1 MKIETSALTSLAEH
15 LVRFTD
21 QSLFL
26 TGKAGT
32 GKTTFLHSLKANLHK
47 NYVVAAPTGV
57 AALNAGGVTL
67 HSLFGLPHG
76 PFLPKAG
83 WNEKRTGAQ
92 NHEYLKGVKLSAEK
106 KEMLKSLEL
115 LIIDEVS
122 MVRADL
128 MDAIDLILR
137 TYRTGHKAE
146 PFGGLQ
152 LLLIGD
158 LHQLPPVV
166 KDDEWQLLSRQY
178 ESPFFFDA
186 QVFKQF
192 PLLHLELTHI
202 YRQGDRTFI
211 SLLNNIRHNTL
222 EPEDMEKL
230 HEYYKP
236 DYKAA
241 EGEITLTT
249 HNHLAESINS
259 RALQELPGTPDVFE
273 GKLEGDFNEKLLP
286 VEKDLL
292 LKKGAQVMF
301 LKNDK
306 GEERRYYNG
315 KIGKIEK
322 IDADKNVWVSFP
334 ESKEP
339 IKVEKEV
346 WRSLRFRYDEAED
359 RIEEEETGSYQQLP
373 LRLAWAVT
381 IHKSQGMTFD
391 SAVIDAGKAFAAGQV
406 YVALSRLRSLEG
418 LALRSRIYPQAVRT
432 DERIVQFTE
441 SKTSSGNLGS
451 VLHAGMRDYAG
462 KKLVEAFEWKAF
474 WKAIQSHSDLYAK
487 EKVADRE
494 AAELWFTQ
502 EVFMLL
508 RELKTHAETFARQLA
523 AGVGGHADLLFESL
537 LGRVPGAQSYFIPKL
552 EGIIGA
558 VDAHAIDFRYKK
570 NGKTYQK
577 NLAILQNHLQ
587 KLLHNFRRL
596 HHWTDV
602 FRAGAHGLEAAQ
614 KATERPERDLLKALP
629 EKETAAPEPARPKLA
644 KGESFKETVNAFL
657 AGEAPEKIAEKRGM
671 AASTIESHL
680 AQGIKAGLL
689 PLHLIVPPDKE
700 EVIQKALAQNKE
712 PGIGPVKGLLGDEFS
727 YGDIRAVMAHNA
739 FIAERFSARQ

>member
-1 MKIETSALTSLAEH
+1 MKVESTQLTQLAEH
-15 LVRFTD
+15 LVRFTHH
-21 QSLFL
+21 SLFL

-32 GKTTFLHSLKANLHK
+32 GKTTFLHTLRKTLHK
-47 NYVVAAPTGV
+47 SFVIAAPTGV

-67 HSLFGLPHG
+67 HSLFALPHG

-83 WNEKRTGAQ
+83 WNENPRAGSQ

-115 LIIDEVS
+115 LIIDEIS

-137 TYRTGHKAE
+137 THRTGHKNE

-166 KDDEWQLLSRQY
+166 KDDEWSLLSRQY

-186 QVFKQF
+186 QVFKNF
-192 PLLHLELTHI
+192 PMLNLELTHI
-202 YRQGDRTFI
+202 YRQGDKGFI
-211 SLLNNIRHNTL
+211 SLLNNIRNNTL
-222 EPEDMEKL
+222 EQEDMERINSF
-230 HEYYKP
+230 YKP

-249 HNHLAESINS
+249 HNHIAESINS
-259 RALQELPGTPDVFE
+259 RALQDLAGVPEVFE
-273 GKLEGDFNEKLLP
+273 GKLEGDFNEKVLP
-286 VEKDLL
+286 VEKELL

-322 IDADKNVWVSFP
+322 IDGDKNVWVAFP
-334 ESKEP
+334 EGGES

-346 WRSLRFRYDEAED
+346 WRSLKYRYDEAED
-359 RIEEEETGSYQQLP
+359 RIEEEETGSYKQLP

-406 YVALSRLRSLEG
+406 YVALSRLRSLDG
-418 LALRSRIYPQAVRT
+418 LTLRSRISPAAVRT
-432 DERIVQFTE
+432 DARIVQFTE
-441 SKTSSGNLGS
+441 SRNSSGSIGAA
-451 VLHAGMRDYAG
+451 LHGGMREYAG
-462 KKLVEAFEWKAF
+462 AKLVEAFEWKPF

-487 EKVADRE
+487 EKVADKE
-494 AAELWFTQ
+494 AAQIWFENEIFSPLREMKSHAESFAKQLSAGVSGRADLMFETLLNRVPKAQ
-502 EVFMLL
+502 EYFGPKLQMLL
-508 RELKTHAETFARQLA
+508 
-523 AGVGGHADLLFESL
+523 ES
-537 LGRVPGAQSYFIPKL
+537 VN
-552 EGIIGA
+552 
-558 VDAHAIDFRYKK
+558 AHALDFRFKK
-570 NGKTYQK
+570 NGKTYQRS
-577 NLAILQNHLQ
+577 LSVLQNHLEKLVHSFQ
-587 KLLHNFRRL
+587 KAHY
-596 HHWTDV
+596 WTDV
-602 FRAGAHGLEAAQ
+602 YRGGANALEAAQ
-614 KATERPERDLLKALP
+614 KATEIPQRDLMKAP
-629 EKETAAPEPARPKLA
+629 VEKEEKEPSETRPKLA
-644 KGESFKETVNAFL
+644 KGESFKETVTSFL
-657 AGEAPEKIAEKRGM
+657 SGEAPERIAQKRGL

-680 AQGIKAGLL
+680 AQGVKEGLL
-689 PLHLIVPPDKE
+689 PLSLLVPPDKE
-700 EVIQKALAQNKE
+700 DAIQKALAQNKE
-712 PGIGPVKGLLGDEFS
+712 PGIGPVRALLGDEFS
-727 YGDIRAVMAHNA
+727 FGDIRAVIAHNQ
-739 FIAERFSARQ
+739 RGK